1 MKRHFRLA
9 AALGALCGCL
19 ALTSASSSATPDSK
33 RDASVRAAEVVRE
46 LLTRELPDVPG
57 KEVRMLTVEYPPG
70 AASPEHRHNA
80 EVFVYVL
87 EGTMRMQV
95 KGSPLQTL
103 RAGQTFYEGPADI
116 HSVSANASDTAPAK
130 ILVFMVRPRS
140 APATAPDR

>member
-9 AALGALCGCL
+9 AALGALCACL
-19 ALTSASSSATPDSK
+19 ALTSASSSATPVSK
-33 RDASVRAAEVVRE
+33 GDASVRSAEVVQE
-46 LLTRELPDVPG
+46 LLTRALTAVPG

-95 KGSPLQTL
+95 RGAPLQTL
-103 RAGQTFYEGPADI
+103 HAGQTFYEGPDDI

-130 ILVFMVRPRS
+130 ILVFMVRSRA
-140 APATAPDR
+140 APPTAPNR